1 MKDKEKILLLLI
13 CLIIITVICVTI
25 IIALQKKQE
34 YPLYDENL
42 IYEPV
47 ELKEEFAEI
56 DNSSYFY
63 TIKGII
69 NEFVSYIKQVN
80 GDQYLDLEKLKIT
93 EKEATAELQKEGIN
107 TIKEILDQQY
117 IDDIQISDENLV
129 KYLSQYKQKGNCKE
143 NVYYSLKIEDVLI
156 KDINENVKL
165 VLVKAQLTN
174 KDFNILIKLDNENMT
189 YSIFLEDYIIK
200 YNYDKNMKKE
210 DFKINDANIDS
221 NGYNEYKSIIA
232 EDEYVSIQ
240 LFNDFKNYLLND
252 SRTAYDVLDEEY
264 REKKYGSY
272 ENFVSY
278 IKQNRE
284 KLENIEIKMYNK
296 KKMNGKTEYICL
308 DAEGKYY
315 IFTQDNIV
323 NYDVI
328 LDTYTIDLPEFLEKY
343 NNNSNNRNK
352 IRVGLNLQKIFDAIK
367 DEDYGYVYSKLDATF
382 RNNNFKT
389 EEDFVKYAEQ
399 NFANCQFKYSSCEET
414 NNLYVAKVKITRNT
428 GGTKAKEFIMKL
440 QEGTDFVMS
449 FNVN

>member
-1 MKDKEKILLLLI
+1 MKDKKKILLLLI
-13 CLIIITVICVTI
+13 SLIIITAICVTI
-25 IIALQKKQE
+25 IIVIQKKQKNAS
-34 YPLYDENL
+34 YDKHLN
-42 IYEPV
+42 YDPV
-47 ELKEEFAEI
+47 ELKEEFVEI
-56 DNSSYFY
+56 SNSSYFY

-69 NEFVSYIKQVN
+69 NKFVSYIKQVN
-80 GDQYLDLEKLKIT
+80 GDQYLDLEKLKMT

-117 IDDIQISDENLV
+117 IDDAQISDENLM
-129 KYLSQYKQKGNCKE
+129 KYFSQYKQKGNCKE

-156 KDINENVKL
+156 KDINANVKL

-189 YSIFLEDYIIK
+189 YSIFLEDYITK

-240 LFNDFKNYLLND
+240 LFNEFKNYILND
-252 SRTAYDVLDEEY
+252 SKTAYDLINEEY

-272 ENFVSY
+272 ENFANY
-278 IKQNRE
+278 IEQNRE
-284 KLENIEIKMYNK
+284 ELQNIEIKMYNK
-296 KKMNGKTEYICL
+296 KEVNGKTEYICL
-308 DAEGKYY
+308 DEKGKYY
-315 IFTQDNIV
+315 IFTKDNIV
-323 NYDVI
+323 NYNVI

-343 NNNSNNRNK
+343 NSNK
-352 IRVGLNLQKIFDAIK
+352 GEIKVGLNLQKIFDAIK
-367 DEDYGYVYSKLDATF
+367 NQDYKFVYNKLDETF
-382 RNNNFKT
+382 RKNNFKT

-399 NFANCQFKYSSCEET
+399 NFANCEFKYSSCEKT
-414 NNLYVAKVKITRNT
+414 NTLYVAKVKITKNN
-428 GGTKAKEFIMKL
+428 GETKAKEFIMKL